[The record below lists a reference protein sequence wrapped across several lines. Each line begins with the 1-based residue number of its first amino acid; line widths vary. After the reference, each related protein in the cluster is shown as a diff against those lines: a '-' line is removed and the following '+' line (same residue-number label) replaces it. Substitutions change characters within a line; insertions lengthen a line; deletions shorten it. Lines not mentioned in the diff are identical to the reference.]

1 MPIATLNGFTMQRH
15 LTTLSRADLS
25 HGVPAQDSERGK
37 PWADS
42 MAIVQDCARQILKE
56 LEPDESLLSKQ
67 SASLQSF
74 RDYLSIHGE
83 RLAFD
88 LDYMREL
95 AEATERVLEIGALPA
110 GDTT

>member
-1 MPIATLNGFTMQRH
+1 MHRHFTALRRAS
-15 LTTLSRADLS
+15 LSS
-25 HGVPAQDSERGK
+25 GVVIQESERGS

-42 MAIVQDCARQILKE
+42 IAVMRDCAGQILKE

-88 LDYMREL
+88 LDYVREL
-95 AEATERVLEIGALPA
+95 AEATERVLE
-110 GDTT
+110 

>member
-15 LTTLSRADLS
+15 LTTLRRADLS

-37 PWADS
+37 PRADS

-56 LEPDESLLSKQ
+56 LEPDELLLFKQ

-88 LDYMREL
+88 LDYVREL
-95 AEATERVLEIGALPA
+95 AEATERVLE
-110 GDTT
+110 